1 MPVKGGLIGD
11 LRHATPIRHLSKYSI
26 INNLV
31 RNELY
36 FQVTP
41 N

>member
-31 RNELY
+31 TELY
-36 FQVTP
+36 FQLTL